1 MKEDYR
7 LVSRV
12 SSDDLRRKVDELAQQ
27 INRDYSGQKVILV
40 GILKGAFIF
49 LADLARRLSF
59 PVEVDFVRLSSYGD
73 KSRSSGAVRITKDI
87 EMNIEGRHVIVVE
100 DIVDTGTTLAWF
112 LERLKE
118 RKPASL
124 KVCALIDKLE
134 RREVDVAIDYV
145 GLRIESGFLVG
156 YGLDYS
162 ERHRNL
168 PEICE
173 IEFT

>member
-12 SSDDLRRKVDELAQQ
+12 SSVELRRKVDELAHQ
-27 INRDYSGQKVILV
+27 INEDYSGKKVILV

-124 KVCALIDKLE
+124 KVCALIDKIE